1 MTLGACA
8 LLHQAKFCYFPNE
21 RWCMPRAM
29 PLAARGTPLA
39 SCLAHVGDEGLVGER
54 AAVDADV
61 LAGDERRL
69 VRGEKDHG
77 GGDVL
82 GAAQARRDRGPHHGG
97 QYRLL
102 PTTGLGLRL

>member
-69 VRGEKDHG
+69 VRGEGDHG
-77 GGDVL
+77 GGAVL
-82 GAAQARRDRGPHHGG
+82 GPAQARRDRVPQHPGHD
-97 QYRLL
+97 RLVPQRVL
-102 PTTGLGLRL
+102 ALV

>member
-1 MTLGACA
+1 MTLRACA

-39 SCLAHVGDEGLVGER
+39 SCLAHVGDEGLAGER

-69 VRGEKDHG
+69 VRGEKAPG
-77 GGDVL
+77 GVDVL
-82 GAAQARRDRGPHHGG
+82 GAAQARRKRVAQHHG
-97 QYRLL
+97 QYR
-102 PTTGLGLRL
+102 PEA